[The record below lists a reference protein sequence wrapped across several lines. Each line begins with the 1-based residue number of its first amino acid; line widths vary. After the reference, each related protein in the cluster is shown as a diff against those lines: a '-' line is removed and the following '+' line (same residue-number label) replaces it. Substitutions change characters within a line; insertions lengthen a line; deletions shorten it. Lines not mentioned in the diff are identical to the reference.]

1 MEKKIYKINN
11 DLSIWV
17 YDNKNPQTNKN
28 RPAIVWIHGGGWN
41 SADPSSFGD
50 GYDFYLEKG
59 AVCFGIDY
67 RLVPDQE
74 IDTDCVYIKRCV
86 SDCVESIGYIRKN
99 ADMFGIDPHK
109 ITVIGESAGG
119 HLALCTVTDVVKQID
134 ENAMPD
140 ACIAYNPVTEMVG
153 KWADCASKVSD
164 GLTSEQ
170 FLKRHGIIRKISPA
184 NNIIKTDIPL
194 LLLTGI
200 DDKVVYAGDVI
211 EFCEDYKKVGND
223 AEIVLYKNTV
233 HAFALPYYYQY
244 GLESRDDSLIKSFYF
259 LKKYNML

>member
-1 MEKKIYKINN
+1 MDKKIHKISN

-17 YDNKNPQTNKN
+17 YDTKNTQTAKN

-50 GYDFYLEKG
+50 GYDFYLSKG

-67 RLVPDQE
+67 RLIPDE
-74 IDTDCVYIKRCV
+74 AIDSECIYIKRCLR
-86 SDCVESIGYIRKN
+86 DCVDSIGYIRKN
-99 ADMFGIDPHK
+99 ADKFGIDPQK

-119 HLALCTVTDVVKQID
+119 HLALCTVTDVIRQID
-134 ENAMPD
+134 TSAMPD

-153 KWADCASKVSD
+153 KWADCASKVND
-164 GLTSEQ
+164 GLTEEQ
-170 FLKRHGIIRKISPA
+170 FYKRHNIIRNLSPA
-184 NNIIKTDIPL
+184 NNIIKADIPL

-200 DDKVVYAGDVI
+200 DDKVVYPGDVI
-211 EFCEDYKKVGND
+211 EFFEDYKKAGND
-223 AEIVLYKNTV
+223 AEIVLYQNTV

-244 GLESRDDSLIKSFYF
+244 GLESRDDSLLKSYNF
-259 LKKYNML
+259 LKKYDLI